1 MDLGIPGLEDAT
13 PVGRG
18 AFATVYRAHQP
29 AFRRTVA
36 VKLLTAAELDEHGR
50 QRFER
55 ECHALGI
62 LSEHPGIVTVH
73 AAGFTRE
80 GRPYLIM
87 AFIEEGTLA
96 DRLRERGPLSWP
108 DTVAILIRLAGA
120 LETAHRSDI
129 IHRDIKPANVLLSQY
144 GAQLSDFGI
153 ARIAGGPET
162 RSGVIT
168 ASVAHASPEV
178 LNGDRPS
185 VAADVYSLGST
196 AYAMLLG
203 QAAFVRDTD
212 ESLLPLLMRIQ
223 TEPPPDLRQH
233 GVPDDLAA
241 LLESTLAK
249 DPADRPQSALEL
261 GRRLQ
266 AVQRAHGQP
275 VTELMLAAD
284 RTAETMVVEPI
295 SGIGTGGGKTEPPP
309 VVGNEAETDTRVV
322 VPDHPPV
329 DVVPHDEGGGGRR
342 GMLLA
347 LLGGLV
353 AVVAIVVGVALA
365 TSGGGG
371 SGTDPAAGPTGPEST
386 TGGTQPPVVP
396 PPTTLIGTTLPGTTV
411 PGTTLPPTTTLPPET
426 TTTLAPPGTGEPICG
441 PGTGFL
447 PDDGEGVRVI
457 LDTAVGLGID
467 DLGALAMLHALADR
481 GEVEIL
487 AVMTSAGGD
496 DAAARTIDAVNT
508 YYGRPD
514 LPIGAVSG
522 PAPSGPS
529 PYTAEVA
536 GNFPNDLE
544 TPAEAVDL
552 YRQILAGEPDG
563 SVTIASVGF
572 FTNLAGLLASPPDQ
586 HSALTGEELV
596 AAKVKR
602 WVAMGGYYPDSAE
615 HAEGAEFNLAQ
626 DAPAALSAVAGWPGP
641 AVFSG
646 FQVGEGILT
655 GAALQ
660 TLTPPE
666 NPVREAYRLTAGDAQ
681 VWSFDLTA
689 VLAAVR
695 GTAGVFEVCTGRN
708 VVGPGGSTQWQHGAD
723 GPHGYL
729 RKVAGDEEI
738 AATLDDLLVA
748 PPGG

>member
-18 AFATVYRAHQP
+18 AFATVYQAHQP

-36 VKLLTAAELDEHGR
+36 VKLLTAAEFDEHGR

-96 DRLRERGPLSWP
+96 DRLRERGPLPWP

-178 LNGDRPS
+178 LNGERPS

-223 TEPPPDLRQH
+223 TEPPPDLRAR

-241 LLESTLAK
+241 LLASTLAK

-275 VTELMLAAD
+275 VTELVLASD

-295 SGIGTGGGKTEPPP
+295 TGSGGGKTDPPP
-309 VVGNEAETDTRVV
+309 VDGDEAETDTRVV
-322 VPDHPPV
+322 VPDDRPV
-329 DVVPHDEGGGGRR
+329 EVVPPADGGGDGRR
-342 GMLLA
+342 GTVLA

-371 SGTDPAAGPTGPEST
+371 GADPVAGSTDPPST
-386 TGGTQPPVVP
+386 NGGTQPPVVP
-396 PPTTLIGTTLPGTTV
+396 PPTTLVGTTLPATTV
-411 PGTTLPPTTTLPPET
+411 PGTTLPPDTTVPPET
-426 TTTLAPPGTGEPICG
+426 TTTLPPPGTGEPICG
-441 PGTGFL
+441 PGTGLL
-447 PDDGEGVRVI
+447 PESGEGVRVI

-467 DLGALAMLHALADR
+467 DLGALAVLHALADA
-481 GEVEIL
+481 GEAEIL

-496 DAAARTIDAVNT
+496 EAAARAIDAVNT

-514 LPIGAVSG
+514 LPIGAVAG

-536 GNFPNDLE
+536 AGFPNDLDS
-544 TPAEAVDL
+544 PAGAVEL

-586 HSALTGEELV
+586 YSDLTGEELV

-615 HAEGAEFNLAQ
+615 HADGAEFNLAQ
-626 DAPAALSAVAGWPGP
+626 DAPAALSAVAGWPAP

-646 FQVGEGILT
+646 FQVGDGILT

-660 TLTPPE
+660 AATPPE
-666 NPVREAYRLTAGDAQ
+666 NPVREAYRLTAGEEQ

-708 VVGPGGSTQWQHGAD
+708 VVGPGGSNQWQHGAD

-729 RKVAGDEEI
+729 RKVAGDDEI
-738 AATLDDLLVA
+738 AATLDALLVA